1 MGRPNKLIVEASV
14 FSLDN
19 PEAYI
24 IDTVT
29 GVEPHETVPITKGI
43 EGGLH
48 ALGAKALVSGYLSI
62 DRVKSRQNFQS
73 HPYGGETVNKA
84 VVVAKPLDRSTTKLA
99 TGYRWSDKKD
109 DEETD
114 ES

>member
-1 MGRPNKLIVEASV
+1 MDRPNKLIVEASV

-29 GVEPHETVPITKGI
+29 GVEPHEVVPITTGI
-43 EGGLH
+43 EGAVRL
-48 ALGAKALVSGYLSI
+48 LGEKALVNGYLSI
-62 DRVKSRQNFQS
+62 GHVKSRQNFPS

-84 VVVAKPLDRSTTKLA
+84 VVVAKPLDRSAIELA
-99 TGYRWSDKKD
+99 TGYRWSDRGS
-109 DEETD
+109 D